1 MGDAHVKVN
10 KEYSIFEIAVNLI
23 ITCLASGL
31 IIGLVY
37 FVTNPIAIQKKE
49 VAKQESMKSL
59 VSDADNFK
67 AVDGKAQWF
76 AAEKGGKVIAY
87 VVPGE
92 SKGYGGEIKM
102 LVAVKPTGEVIDYS
116 ITTSNETP
124 GLGDNA
130 SKEPFKS
137 QFKNKK
143 ETNLTVTKDA
153 SDKDDIQAMTGATI
167 SSKAVTLAV
176 KNAVHEVTELTGGK

>member
-1 MGDAHVKVN
+1 MSNAHVKAN
-10 KEYSIFEIAVNLI
+10 KEYSIFEIAINLI

-31 IIGLVY
+31 ILGLVY
-37 FVTNPIAIQKKE
+37 YVTSPIAAQKRE

-67 AVDGKAQWF
+67 AVSGKDQWF
-76 AAEKGGKVIAY
+76 TAEKGGKVVAY
-87 VVPGE
+87 VVPSE
-92 SKGYGGEIKM
+92 SRGYGGEIKM

-116 ITTSNETP
+116 ITSSNETP

-130 SKEPFKS
+130 SKEPFRG
-137 QFKNKK
+137 QFKDKK
-143 ETNLTVTKDA
+143 EANLTVTKEP

-167 SSKAVTLAV
+167 SSRAVTLAV
-176 KNAVHEVTELTGGK
+176 KNAAHEVTEITGGK

>member
-1 MGDAHVKVN
+1 MSSEHTIN
-10 KEYSIFEIAVNLI
+10 KEYSIFQIAINLV
-23 ITCLASGL
+23 ITCLVSGL

-37 FVTNPIAIQKKE
+37 YFTAPIAAEKREIS
-49 VAKQESMKSL
+49 KQESMKAL
-59 VSDADNFK
+59 VSEADNFK
-67 AVDGKAQWF
+67 AVSGKDQWF
-76 AAEKGGKVIAY
+76 TAEKGGKVIAY

-92 SKGYGGEIKM
+92 SRGYGGEIKM
-102 LVAVKPTGEVIDYS
+102 LVAVTPAGELVDYKILS
-116 ITTSNETP
+116 SNETP

-137 QFKNKK
+137 QFKGKK
-143 ETNLTVTKDA
+143 EANLTVTKDA

-176 KNAVHEVTELTGGK
+176 KNAVHEVTEFTGGK

>member
-1 MGDAHVKVN
+1 MESTHVK
-10 KEYSIFEIAVNLI
+10 KEYSILEIAINLI

-37 FVTNPIAIQKKE
+37 YVTAPIAAEKREIS
-49 VAKQESMKSL
+49 KQESMKAL

-67 AVDGKAQWF
+67 VVPNKAEWF

-92 SKGYGGEIKM
+92 SRGYGGEIKM
-102 LVAVKPTGEVIDYS
+102 LVAVAPSGEVIDYK
-116 ITTSNETP
+116 ILAHNETP

-130 SKEPFKS
+130 SKEPFKN
-137 QFKNKK
+137 QFKGKK
-143 ETNLTVTKDA
+143 EANLTVTKDA
-153 SDKDDIQAMTGATI
+153 TDKDDIQAMTGATI

-176 KNAVHEVTELTGGK
+176 KNAVHEVTEYAGGK

>member
-1 MGDAHVKVN
+1 MSDAHIKVN
-10 KEYSIFEIAVNLI
+10 KEYSIFEIAINLV
-23 ITCLASGL
+23 ITCLVSGV

-37 FVTNPIAIQKKE
+37 FITNPIAVQKKE
-49 VAKQESMKSL
+49 IAKQESMRSL

-67 AVDGKAQWF
+67 AVPDKDQWF
-76 AAEKGGKVIAY
+76 EAEKGGQVVAY

-102 LVAVKPTGEVIDYS
+102 LVAVKPTGEVIDYT

-124 GLGDNA
+124 GLGENA
-130 SKEPFKS
+130 SKKPFRS
-137 QFKNKK
+137 EFKGKK
-143 ETNLTVTKDA
+143 EGNLTVTKDP

-167 SSKAVTLAV
+167 SSRAVTLAV
-176 KNAVHEVTELTGGK
+176 KNAVHEVTEFTGGK

>member
-1 MGDAHVKVN
+1 MEGAHVN
-10 KEYSIFEIAVNLI
+10 KEYSIFQIAINLI
-23 ITCLASGL
+23 ITCLVSGL

-37 FVTNPIAIQKKE
+37 YFTAPIAAEKKE
-49 VAKQESMKSL
+49 VSKQESMRSL

-67 AVDGKAQWF
+67 AVPDKDQWFTAEKDGKI
-76 AAEKGGKVIAY
+76 IAY

-102 LVAVKPTGEVIDYS
+102 LVAVKPDGEVIDYS

-130 SKEPFKS
+130 SKQPFKDE
-137 QFKNKK
+137 FKGKK
-143 ETNLTVTKDA
+143 EANLTVTKDA

-167 SSKAVTLAV
+167 SSRAVTLAV
-176 KNAVHEVTELTGGK
+176 KNAVHEVTDFTGGK

>member
-1 MGDAHVKVN
+1 MEGAHVK
-10 KEYSIFEIAVNLI
+10 KEYSIFQVAINLI

-31 IIGLVY
+31 ILGLVY
-37 FVTNPIAIQKKE
+37 YVTAPIAAEKKE
-49 VAKQESMKSL
+49 IAKQQSMRSL

-67 AVDGKAQWF
+67 AVPGKDQWF
-76 AAEKGGKVIAY
+76 AAEKDGKVIAY

-102 LVAVKPTGEVIDYS
+102 LVAVKPSGEVIDYS

-130 SKEPFKS
+130 SKEPFRN

-143 ETNLTVTKDA
+143 ESDLVVTKDA

>member
-1 MGDAHVKVN
+1 MSNEHAIN
-10 KEYSIFEIAVNLI
+10 KEYSIFQIAINLI

-37 FVTNPIAIQKKE
+37 YVTAPIAAEKKE
-49 VAKQESMKSL
+49 LSKQESMKAL

-67 AVDGKAQWF
+67 AVPDKAEWF
-76 AAEKGGKVIAY
+76 TAEKGGKVVAY

-116 ITTSNETP
+116 IITSNETP

-130 SKEPFKS
+130 SKEPFRS
-137 QFKNKK
+137 EFKGKK
-143 ETNLTVTKDA
+143 EANLVVTKDA
-153 SDKDDIQAMTGATI
+153 ADKDDIQAMTGATI

>member
-1 MGDAHVKVN
+1 MEGAHVN
-10 KEYSIFEIAVNLI
+10 KEYSIFQIAINLI
-23 ITCLASGL
+23 ITCLVSGL
-31 IIGLVY
+31 ILGLVY
-37 FVTNPIAIQKKE
+37 YFTAPIAAEKKE
-49 VAKQESMKSL
+49 ISKQESMRSL

-67 AVDGKAQWF
+67 AVPDKDQWFTAEKDGKI
-76 AAEKGGKVIAY
+76 IAY

-102 LVAVKPTGEVIDYS
+102 LVAVKPDGEVIDYN

-130 SKEPFKS
+130 SKEPFRNE
-137 QFKNKK
+137 FKGKK
-143 ETNLTVTKDA
+143 EANLTVTKDA

-167 SSKAVTLAV
+167 SSRAVTLAV
-176 KNAVHEVTELTGGK
+176 KNAVHEVTDFTGGK

>member
-1 MGDAHVKVN
+1 MEGAHVN
-10 KEYSIFEIAVNLI
+10 KEYSIFQIAINLI
-23 ITCLASGL
+23 ITCLVSGL

-37 FVTNPIAIQKKE
+37 YFTAPIAAEKKE
-49 VAKQESMKSL
+49 ISKQESMRSL

-67 AVDGKAQWF
+67 AVPDKEQWFTAEKDGKI
-76 AAEKGGKVIAY
+76 IAY

-92 SKGYGGEIKM
+92 SKGYGGQIKM
-102 LVAVKPTGEVIDYS
+102 LVAVKPDGEVIDYS

-130 SKEPFKS
+130 SKEPFRNE
-137 QFKNKK
+137 FKGKK
-143 ETNLTVTKDA
+143 EANLTVTKDA

-167 SSKAVTLAV
+167 SSRAVTLAV
-176 KNAVHEVTELTGGK
+176 KNAVHEVTDFTGGK

>member
-1 MGDAHVKVN
+1 MEGAHVN
-10 KEYSIFEIAVNLI
+10 KEYSIFQIAINLI
-23 ITCLASGL
+23 ITCLVSGL

-37 FVTNPIAIQKKE
+37 YFTAPIAAEKKE
-49 VAKQESMKSL
+49 ISKQESMRSL
-59 VSDADNFK
+59 VSDADNFR
-67 AVDGKAQWF
+67 AVPDKEQWFTAEKDGKI
-76 AAEKGGKVIAY
+76 IAY

-102 LVAVKPTGEVIDYS
+102 LVAVKPDGEVIDYS

-130 SKEPFKS
+130 SKEPFKNE
-137 QFKNKK
+137 FKGKK
-143 ETNLTVTKDA
+143 EANLTVTKDA

-167 SSKAVTLAV
+167 SSRAVTLAV
-176 KNAVHEVTELTGGK
+176 KNAVHEVTDFTGGK

>member
-1 MGDAHVKVN
+1 MEGAHVN
-10 KEYSIFEIAVNLI
+10 KEYSIFQIAINLI
-23 ITCLASGL
+23 ITCLVSGL

-37 FVTNPIAIQKKE
+37 YFTAPIAAEKKE
-49 VAKQESMKSL
+49 ISKQESMRSL

-67 AVDGKAQWF
+67 AVPDKEQWFTAEKDGKI
-76 AAEKGGKVIAY
+76 IAY

-92 SKGYGGEIKM
+92 SKGYGGQIKM
-102 LVAVKPTGEVIDYS
+102 LVAVKPDGEVIDYS

-130 SKEPFKS
+130 SKEPFRNE
-137 QFKNKK
+137 FKGKK

-167 SSKAVTLAV
+167 SSRAVTLAV
-176 KNAVHEVTELTGGK
+176 KNAVHEVTDFTGGK

>member
-1 MGDAHVKVN
+1 MEGAHIK
-10 KEYSIFEIAVNLI
+10 KEYSIFQVAINLI

-31 IIGLVY
+31 ILGLVY
-37 FVTNPIAIQKKE
+37 YVTAPIAAEKKE
-49 VAKQESMKSL
+49 IAKQQSMRSL

-67 AVDGKAQWF
+67 AVPGKDQWF
-76 AAEKGGKVIAY
+76 TAEKDGKVIAY

-102 LVAVKPTGEVIDYS
+102 LVAVKPSGEVIDYS

-130 SKEPFKS
+130 SKEPFRG
-137 QFKNKK
+137 QFKDKK
-143 ETNLTVTKDA
+143 EANLVVTKDA
-153 SDKDDIQAMTGATI
+153 SDKDEIQAMTGATI

>member
-1 MGDAHVKVN
+1 MENAHVN
-10 KEYSIFEIAVNLI
+10 KEYSIFQIAVNLI

-31 IIGLVY
+31 ILGLVY
-37 FVTNPIAIQKKE
+37 YVTAPIAAEKKE
-49 VAKQESMKSL
+49 VSKQESMKTL
-59 VSDADNFK
+59 VSDADSFK
-67 AVDGKAQWF
+67 AVSDKDQWF

-87 VVPGE
+87 VVPSE
-92 SKGYGGEIKM
+92 SKGYGGAIKM

-137 QFKNKK
+137 QFKGKK
-143 ETNLTVTKDA
+143 EANLTVTKDA
-153 SDKDDIQAMTGATI
+153 SDKDDVQAMTGATI
-167 SSKAVTLAV
+167 SSRAVTLAV
-176 KNAVHEVTELTGGK
+176 KNAVHEVTDFTGGK

>member
-1 MGDAHVKVN
+1 MEGAHVN
-10 KEYSIFEIAVNLI
+10 KEYSIFQIAINLI
-23 ITCLASGL
+23 ITCLVSGL

-37 FVTNPIAIQKKE
+37 YFTAPIAAEKKE
-49 VAKQESMKSL
+49 VSKQESMRSL

-67 AVDGKAQWF
+67 AVPDKDQWF
-76 AAEKGGKVIAY
+76 TAEKDGEIIAY

-102 LVAVKPTGEVIDYS
+102 LVAVKPDGEVIDYS

-130 SKEPFKS
+130 SKQPFKNE
-137 QFKNKK
+137 FKGKK
-143 ETNLTVTKDA
+143 EANLTVTKDA

-167 SSKAVTLAV
+167 SSRAVTLAV
-176 KNAVHEVTELTGGK
+176 KNAVHEVTDFTGGK

>member
-1 MGDAHVKVN
+1 MEGAHVN
-10 KEYSIFEIAVNLI
+10 KEYSIFQIAINLI
-23 ITCLASGL
+23 ITCLVSGL

-37 FVTNPIAIQKKE
+37 YFTAPIAAEKKE
-49 VAKQESMKSL
+49 ISKQESMRSL

-67 AVDGKAQWF
+67 AVPDKEQWFTAEKDGKI
-76 AAEKGGKVIAY
+76 IAY

-92 SKGYGGEIKM
+92 SKGYGGQIKM
-102 LVAVKPTGEVIDYS
+102 LVAVKPDGEVIDYS

-130 SKEPFKS
+130 SKEPFKNE
-137 QFKNKK
+137 FKGKK
-143 ETNLTVTKDA
+143 EANLTVTKDA

-167 SSKAVTLAV
+167 SSRAVTLAV
-176 KNAVHEVTELTGGK
+176 KNAVHEVTDFTGGK

>member
-1 MGDAHVKVN
+1 MSEAHVKVN
-10 KEYSIFEIAVNLI
+10 KEYSIFEIAINLV
-23 ITCLASGL
+23 ITCLVSGV

-37 FVTNPIAIQKKE
+37 FVTNPIATQKRE
-49 VAKQESMKSL
+49 IAKQESMKSL

-67 AVDGKAQWF
+67 AVDGKDGWF
-76 AAEKGGKVIAY
+76 AAEKGGKIVAY

-92 SKGYGGEIKM
+92 SKGYGGAIKM

-116 ITTSNETP
+116 ITAANETP

-130 SKEPFKS
+130 SKEPFRNQIKG
-137 QFKNKK
+137 KK
-143 ETNLTVTKDA
+143 EANLVVTKDA
-153 SDKDDIQAMTGATI
+153 NDKDDVQAMTGATI

-176 KNAVHEVTELTGGK
+176 KDAVHEVTELTGGK